1 MSLALVHSRAKS
13 GVQAPAV
20 RVEVYLAAGL
30 PVLNMVGL
38 PEAAVRES
46 RDRVR
51 AAISCA
57 QLEFP
62 NRRITVNLA
71 PADLPK
77 DGGRF
82 DLPLALGILA
92 ANGAIDPQALNDYEF
107 IGELALTG
115 ELRAIDGVLPAALA
129 AKQAGRRMIV
139 PLGNAAEAGLAR
151 GEHLLQLQE
160 MAGFTQTEIIT
171 QYRRTEITIDGETQ
185 IEIETSH
192 EIRRDFPI

>member
-115 ELRAIDGVLPAALA
+115 ELRAIEGVLPDDR
-129 AKQAGRRMIV
+129 AGRQCCRSW
-139 PLGNAAEAGLAR
+139 AGA
-151 GEHLLQLQE
+151 
-160 MAGFTQTEIIT
+160 
-171 QYRRTEITIDGETQ
+171 RRTPLYRPHADG
-185 IEIETSH
+185 
-192 EIRRDFPI
+192 RRASSAR